1 MNGIKNVE
9 KKCKKNGRKKKY
21 RTSKNVEKF
30 EDGVNE
36 QFSIKWYRVH
46 SQSYY

>member
-1 MNGIKNVE
+1 MSKKKLSKDKNVE
-9 KKCKKNGRKKKY
+9 RE
-21 RTSKNVEKF
+21 NVEKF